1 MSTADLHPEGGDA
14 SPRSPH
20 TFHLPV
26 MGTAF
31 SIDTPLRVAKF
42 GISSVISL
50 VDDVL
55 IEQMRRYHCGRAGL
69 PYREIEAD
77 EEDARAKRIT
87 AYLDLIDSLVQEQVK
102 ELQSSPFEEGSE
114 ITRYFEMLPETPLKE
129 AYRRMCALPEGPEKK
144 EQEEDLRPRAV
155 PGSIDVNIMTKVDRT
170 VYRKGQPLPPE
181 YCEAMAA
188 LRGYASSTLSS
199 SIVFSAGINPRLYS
213 YTSTFEDFLPD
224 ESGRLRKKI
233 ILKVSD
239 YRSAVI
245 QGKYLAKRGLW
256 VSEFRIESGLNCGGH
271 AFATNGYLTGP
282 ILEEFKKNRS
292 ALLGLLQDTY
302 SGALKA
308 RGMKTAPQE
317 LSLSVQGGIGDAG
330 EHEFLLTC
338 YHVDRAGWGTPF
350 LLCPDVTTVDDEHL
364 LKLTGLQEGDVYL
377 SDGSPLGLS
386 FWNLRT
392 SASEEARRA
401 RISAGRP
408 GSSCPKGHL
417 KFNTEFTKI
426 PICLAARTYLKRKL
440 DHLPEEGLT
449 AEQLPVV
456 REEILAKSCICHDL
470 AGAATLKHG
479 IDPSATPAICPG
491 PNISYF
497 NRIASLEEMAGHIYG
512 RLSLLAGVERPHM
525 FIQELKIYVGYLR
538 REVERYTLKLSGRKP
553 KYFLEF
559 RDNLL
564 EGIDYYRNLAEQF
577 IDEKRERFRRDLA
590 VLKGELESI
599 LLPHSHSDP

>member
-1 MSTADLHPEGGDA
+1 MRAAGRHPGEG
-14 SPRSPH
+14 SPHPRSPH
-20 TFHLPV
+20 TFHIPV

-31 SIDTPLRVAKF
+31 SIDTPLRVARF

-50 VDDVL
+50 VDDTL

-69 PYREIEAD
+69 PYREIKAD
-77 EEDARAKRIT
+77 DEDARAKRIT
-87 AYLDLIDSLVQEQVK
+87 AYLDLIDSLVKEQVK
-102 ELQSSPFEEGSE
+102 KLQGSPFEEGSD

-129 AYRRMCALPEGPEKK
+129 AHRRMCALPEGPEKRK
-144 EQEEDLRPRAV
+144 RQEDLRPRAV
-155 PGSIDVNIMTKVDRT
+155 PGSIDVNIMTKADRT

-181 YCEAMAA
+181 YCDAMAA

-199 SIVFSAGINPRLYS
+199 SVVFSAGMNPRLYG

-224 ESGRLRKKI
+224 KAGRLRKKI

-239 YRSAVI
+239 YRSAAI
-245 QGKYLAKRGLW
+245 QGRYLAKRRLW

-282 ILEEFKKNRS
+282 ILEEFKNNRDD
-292 ALLGLLQDTY
+292 LLEVLQDTY
-302 SGALKA
+302 SRALEA
-308 RGMKTAPQE
+308 RGMKAAPQE
-317 LSLSVQGGIGDAG
+317 LRLSVQGGIGDAG
-330 EHEFLLTC
+330 ENEFLLNC
-338 YHVDRAGWGTPF
+338 YRVDATGWGTPF
-350 LLCPDVTTVDDEHL
+350 LLCPDVTTVDEAHL

-377 SDGSPLGLS
+377 SDGSPLGLP

-392 SASEEARRA
+392 SASEEARREK
-401 RISAGRP
+401 ISAGRA
-408 GSSCPKGHL
+408 GSPCPKGHL
-417 KFNTEFTKI
+417 KFNTEFTEI
-426 PICLAARTYLKRKL
+426 PICLAARAYMKRKL
-440 DHLPEEGLT
+440 ARLPEEGLT
-449 AEQLPVV
+449 PEQLPVV

-479 IDPSATPAICPG
+479 IDPSAKPAICPG

-497 NRIASLEEMAGHIYG
+497 RRIASLEEMVGHIYG

-525 FIQELKIYVGYLR
+525 FIQELKIYVSYLR

-564 EGIDYYRNLAEQF
+564 DGIEYYRNLAGQF

-599 LLPHSHSDP
+599 LLPHNDP